1 MRAITLPLPIEPP
14 RWTPRP
20 VIRFSRPP
28 TNNILTARDRILPRP
43 RIGTAREFVA
53 QRTFEPSEADIEQAV
68 IKAILESSTIASRR
82 RPGLRRPNLRPTPA
96 LPGISHSQVAQMGF
110 STPIV
115 SNTAQREDHFTRPV
129 IASFT
134 TTNPRLSSVRGD
146 DNIENEA
153 IIPAFTTTPI
163 PSVHLEK
170 TLTAASSL
178 PPSQGRR
185 ISLVFGREQIPRQ
198 RSRSRGLHKHSS
210 FSSSF
215 SHSGTAN
222 VNRTRFTTETPFFRK
237 QLGTSMKPT
246 EISSTTVLFRHQLS
260 TTVESTQTTTSATL
274 STTTFNQPRDETLQL
289 ALIAPFPTFPT
300 VVETTRTG
308 FTELTT
314 PSTILTTETADIQ
327 LLRATFS
334 TSTVPDNEE
343 LQSSTTAFVTVP
355 LPTVTS
361 TTQAPTTDATS
372 TTVTEHSM
380 DSDSREL
387 SREDSSP
394 EKNFA
399 GALKS
404 EDKSEE
410 STVEETT
417 ATTVATISPEQ
428 TRGPP
433 ATPPTANPPAP
444 SPTANPQVDNQT
456 TASELREELNKNVIE
471 GEQFTVLPPS
481 PLPPTTTQS
490 IQEIGAPGAEPPSDS
505 VVAELNNA
513 DNFMEVARR
522 LQLIRDNF
530 ARKRHRRSGEDSLT
544 DRDQPSVH

>member
-1 MRAITLPLPIEPP
+1 
-14 RWTPRP
+14 
-20 VIRFSRPP
+20 
-28 TNNILTARDRILPRP
+28 
-43 RIGTAREFVA
+43 
-53 QRTFEPSEADIEQAV
+53 
-68 IKAILESSTIASRR
+68 
-82 RPGLRRPNLRPTPA
+82 
-96 LPGISHSQVAQMGF
+96 MGF

-115 SNTAQREDHFTRPV
+115 SNTAQREDHFTRPA

-134 TTNPRLSSVRGD
+134 TTNPKFSGARGE
-146 DNIENEA
+146 DNIETEA
-153 IIPAFTTTPI
+153 IIPPFTTTPI

-170 TLTAASSL
+170 TLTATSSL
-178 PPSQGRR
+178 PSSQGRR
-185 ISLVFGREQIPRQ
+185 IPSVFGREQIPRQ

-222 VNRTRFTTETPFFRK
+222 VNRTRFTTENPFFRK
-237 QLGTSMKPT
+237 QLATSMKPT
-246 EISSTTVLFRHQLS
+246 ETPSTTVLFRHQLS
-260 TTVESTQTTTSATL
+260 TTMESTQSTTSVTP
-274 STTTFNQPRDETLQL
+274 STTTFNQPREETSQL

-300 VVETTRTG
+300 VGETTRTG

-314 PSTILTTETADIQ
+314 PSTILTTETADFQ
-327 LLRATFS
+327 VLRTTFS
-334 TSTVPDNEE
+334 TTAVPDSEE

-361 TTQAPTTDATS
+361 TTQAPTTDTTPTTAT
-372 TTVTEHSM
+372 EQLM
-380 DSDSREL
+380 DSDSREQ
-387 SREDSSP
+387 SREDLSP
-394 EKNFA
+394 EKSSER
-399 GALKS
+399 LLRP
-404 EDKSEE
+404 EDKSQEA
-410 STVEETT
+410 TVEETT
-417 ATTVATISPEQ
+417 ATTVATVSLEQ

-433 ATPPTANPPAP
+433 APPPTSNPSAPPSTANPPAPPPTANPPAP
-444 SPTANPQVDNQT
+444 SPTVNPQVDNQT
-456 TASELREELNKNVIE
+456 TASELKEELNRNVIE

-530 ARKRHRRSGEDSLT
+530 ARKRHRRSREDSLT
-544 DRDQPSVH
+544 NRDQSSVH